1 MVELAVRR
9 VSTAVSRPVAGLA
22 KTEGAAAGKFRAADM
37 GWPGMMSIRLHELD
51 GMYDHPSLPMAGD
64 ALQLL
69 ELQCHSKLAGR
80 RIQRPKKGTTKAD
93 AVEDNVEST
102 PAPRYCPLPWMLFNQ
117 CSSFFFSLANL
128 FLCSLN
134 FLFLCIHSHEFL

>member
-9 VSTAVSRPVAGLA
+9 ESTAMPKHVGVTGKVEAPESKLRVS
-22 KTEGAAAGKFRAADM
+22 DM

-64 ALQLL
+64 CYQLL

-80 RIQRPKKGTTKAD
+80 RIQRPKKGAKGEAL
-93 AVEDNVEST
+93 EDNVDAT
-102 PAPRYCPLPWMLFNQ
+102 PAQRCLQTAVAFWWT
-117 CSSFFFSLANL
+117 
-128 FLCSLN
+128 
-134 FLFLCIHSHEFL
+134 

>member
-22 KTEGAAAGKFRAADM
+22 KTEGAAAGKLRAADM

-102 PAPRYCPLPWMLFNQ
+102 PAPRYCPLPCMLFIQ
-117 CSSFFFSLANL
+117 CSSVFFSLANL
-128 FLCSLN
+128 FLCSLK
-134 FLFLCIHSHEFL
+134 LFLCIHSHEFL